1 MKKKIDL
8 KSNITL
14 DILFKASLGRSK
26 AINTVNTDRIC
37 FKQCGNHMIGTG
49 ENELVEVV
57 GNIIVLYISDT
68 VTIMSNIISYK
79 L

>member
-1 MKKKIDL
+1 MKNKIDL

-14 DILFKASLGRSK
+14 EILFKASLGRSK

-37 FKQCGNHMIGTG
+37 FKQCGSHMIGTG
-49 ENELVEVV
+49 ENELVVVV

-79 L
+79 